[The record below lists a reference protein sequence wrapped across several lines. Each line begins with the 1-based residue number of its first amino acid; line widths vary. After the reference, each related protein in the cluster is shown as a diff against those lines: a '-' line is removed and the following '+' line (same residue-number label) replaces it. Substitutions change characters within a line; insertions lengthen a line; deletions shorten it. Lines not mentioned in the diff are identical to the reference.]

1 MIPIWKYKLNEND
14 IYAAMIYQE
23 VISGKYF
30 NVKSI
35 ELW

>member
-1 MIPIWKYKLNEND
+1 MGNGKMNGNGF
-14 IYAAMIYQE
+14 YAAMIYQE

-30 NVKSI
+30 NLKSI